1 MEMLA
6 NSLPKNL
13 YNVNIFVL
21 KWPGFKKR
29 PLNHI
34 KFNNKVNYLFDNKII
49 KNLSE
54 ILFLK
59 YIKEGNYDILYI
71 NAAQRNIDL
80 AFQSRGFVKKSII
93 AIRNI
98 RFMHD
103 PKFRIWIS
111 KISKNNFDI
120 ICNSNAIKRLLLKE
134 FKINKKSITVIHNG
148 INDGPKNTNTNTNL
162 IYRIMFVGNLREVK
176 NPMFFLKVAKNIIHK
191 RKLNIYFDIVG
202 DGPLMGR
209 VKNYIEL
216 NSLDS
221 VIKIHGK
228 ISSELIPYKDVNLV
242 FNCSISEGSSNSILE
257 SLSFGIPVVASDNLG
272 NIEILQN
279 QSFGRLFK
287 SNSVKSAVE
296 QIEYYYNLDKKSLS
310 LISSDSISYINNH
323 YNKKIMV
330 QKHSNYFKNICYKII
345 EMKL

>member
-148 INDGPKNTNTNTNL
+148 INDGPKNTNTN
-162 IYRIMFVGNLREVK
+162 RSP
-176 NPMFFLKVAKNIIHK
+176 NP
-191 RKLNIYFDIVG
+191 
-202 DGPLMGR
+202 
-209 VKNYIEL
+209 
-216 NSLDS
+216 
-221 VIKIHGK
+221 
-228 ISSELIPYKDVNLV
+228 
-242 FNCSISEGSSNSILE
+242 
-257 SLSFGIPVVASDNLG
+257 
-272 NIEILQN
+272 
-279 QSFGRLFK
+279 
-287 SNSVKSAVE
+287 
-296 QIEYYYNLDKKSLS
+296 
-310 LISSDSISYINNH
+310 
-323 YNKKIMV
+323 
-330 QKHSNYFKNICYKII
+330 
-345 EMKL
+345 